1 MMAMKDKPLL
11 AAVAILVMLV
21 AGVQAGRVINANPWI
36 IWHTVDPIPN
46 STPPTINI
54 FSPLNNTIYPSKT
67 ILFSFNTSKPSA
79 PIPVAG
85 MGIAMVRYSLDNVN
99 PNSSSF
105 FEQTTGL
112 YYCTSTGGSSSG
124 GAYVGLPDFSY
135 SNNLNLTEGNHSL
148 TVFSD
153 GVISPGNLTMF
164 WIGSNETVYFTIDT
178 NKTQIETPA
187 PISSPSLTP
196 SPKPSS
202 SLPSN
207 DYLFIVVI
215 QPGQGWDWHYNISGP
230 LTLFYRT
237 AEPLS
242 WVGYNFDEAQN
253 VTLVRNGTELPTL
266 PDGKHSLKLYGNDTE
281 GKMYASWVIWFSTHQ
296 NTSFPF
302 AAPTLTPT
310 PSPNPS
316 PAVLPTQQPTIEP
329 SQTPDRLQVKD
340 FAPVLILASMIF
352 LAIVVVGLVVYF
364 RKRRG

>member
-1 MMAMKDKPLL
+1 MAMKDKPLL
-11 AAVAILVMLV
+11 AAVAAVLIMFA
-21 AGVQAGRVINANPWI
+21 AGVQGFRAVNANPWI

-46 STPPTINI
+46 SVPPTINI
-54 FSPLNNTIYPSKT
+54 FNPINNSIYPSNT
-67 ILFSFNTSKPSA
+67 ILFSFNTSRPTA

-99 PNSSSF
+99 LNSSSF

-135 SNNLNLTEGNHSL
+135 SNILNLTEGSHSL

-164 WIGSNETVYFTIDT
+164 WIGSNATVYFTIDT
-178 NKTQIETPA
+178 NKTQIETPS

-196 SPKPSS
+196 SAKPSS

-207 DYLFIVVI
+207 DYLFIVVM
-215 QPGQGWDWHYNISGP
+215 QPNQGWDWHYNISGP

-237 AEPLS
+237 AEPFS
-242 WVGYNFDEAQN
+242 WVGYSLDEAQN

-281 GKMYASWVIWFSTHQ
+281 GKMYSSWVIWFSTHQ

-302 AAPTLTPT
+302 PFPTFV
-310 PSPNPS
+310 PSPS
-316 PAVLPTQQPTIEP
+316 PTRQSTLEP
-329 SQTPDRLQVKD
+329 SQKPGPTEPIHSLKPLPYSL
-340 FAPVLILASMIF
+340 FTTT
-352 LAIVVVGLVVYF
+352 AIVIILIIVVLGLLVYF
-364 RKRRG
+364 GRKRG